1 MGKLQKEFGKFH
13 DIIKLGT
20 FEENSALREKR
31 DLLVN
36 ELTKSLGDEVIP
48 GTETKLTFT
57 KFDQGSYAMNTGI
70 IPMDNDYDIDVGII
84 FDVTNSEYDSKKL
97 KKLVYTALNKVLKR
111 TVTYNRPC
119 ITVEYSAG
127 YHVDL
132 AIYAKNDN
140 DIHIAWGK

>member
-13 DIIKLGT
+13 DTIKLGT

-70 IPMDNDYDIDVGII
+70 IPKNDDYDIDVGII
-84 FDVTNSEYDSKKL
+84 FDITNDDYDSKKL
-97 KKLVYTALNKVLKR
+97 KKLVRNTLNKV
-111 TVTYNRPC
+111 C
-119 ITVEYSAG
+119 HSAQ
-127 YHVDL
+127 
-132 AIYAKNDN
+132 N
-140 DIHIAWGK
+140 